1 MHRLVFAALLGA
13 LFTNVHA
20 AAPLPAAH
28 AASAA
33 VATARPAMPPL
44 QLPDSRSHGQRAI
57 DLLGDRLPEVAAQHG
72 TTADMLKQRLLHDP
86 HLQVDHE
93 GRLLYTEPEQAPAP
107 RTPPPP
113 SPGLLDG
120 TLAPLADTF
129 KLHSRPGAHRVI
141 YLDFNG
147 ATVSGTT
154 WSGTTF
160 VAPPFDTDG
169 NPAAFSAD
177 ELAMV
182 QGIWQRVA
190 EDYAP
195 FEVDVTTE
203 APTSSSLTRGNT
215 KDTDYGLT
223 VVITN
228 GSLSSTLCGGC
239 GGIAYVGVF
248 DEVGDQHKP
257 AFVFH
262 DRLLNVEKY
271 IAEAA
276 SHETGHTLG
285 LYHDGTATSPYF
297 IGQGTGA
304 EGWAPIMG
312 LGYYQPVVQWSRSD
326 YTQANNNQDELAV
339 IQSHGLPQRADD
351 HGDTPATA
359 TPLKAATLN
368 GVPVLTAQGV
378 IERTNDVDMFSF
390 SALAGTVN
398 VWALASA
405 RAPNLDVLL
414 TLRDTAGA
422 VLAVADPTDT
432 LNASLTA
439 VLPAAGTYYVTVQG
453 TGRGDPLVDGFSSY
467 GSLGAYSVTV
477 QQP

>member
-1 MHRLVFAALLGA
+1 
-13 LFTNVHA
+13 
-20 AAPLPAAH
+20 
-28 AASAA
+28 
-33 VATARPAMPPL
+33 
-44 QLPDSRSHGQRAI
+44 
-57 DLLGDRLPEVAAQHG
+57 
-72 TTADMLKQRLLHDP
+72 
-86 HLQVDHE
+86 
-93 GRLLYTEPEQAPAP
+93 
-107 RTPPPP
+107 
-113 SPGLLDG
+113 
-120 TLAPLADTF
+120 
-129 KLHSRPGAHRVI
+129 
-141 YLDFNG
+141 
-147 ATVSGTT
+147 
-154 WSGTTF
+154 
-160 VAPPFDTDG
+160 
-169 NPAAFSAD
+169 
-177 ELAMV
+177 
-182 QGIWQRVA
+182 
-190 EDYAP
+190 
-195 FEVDVTTE
+195 
-203 APTSSSLTRGNT
+203 
-215 KDTDYGLT
+215 
-223 VVITN
+223 
-228 GSLSSTLCGGC
+228 
-239 GGIAYVGVF
+239 
-248 DEVGDQHKP
+248 
-257 AFVFH
+257 VFH
-262 DRLLNVEKY
+262 DRLLDVEKY

-414 TLRDTAGA
+414 TLRDKAGA

-432 LNASLTA
+432 LNATLTA
-439 VLPAAGTYYVTVQG
+439 VLPASGTYYVTVQG